1 LQAVPSAP
9 FTWHIWDGCRDGFSA
24 LVNYHTL
31 DRRQLEKLTYTHL
44 GDWLKRQED
53 SLARDEGG
61 AEARLLAAREL
72 QNKLKLILEG
82 EPPYDIFVR
91 WKPMEQQPIGWEPDL
106 NDGVRMNIRP
116 FLAMDIPGGK
126 KGAEERSWCA
136 RQFWETLHIDL
147 RMVDTSDFSI
157 SYCPTN
163 IYSVGT
169 PHEIIMATLQHKPVL
184 FVSPPIVFPALR
196 ELRAHVAADPKASE
210 LLKRLEMEIPIKE
223 NPRGIPS
230 LWYIPLV
237 GGENFFDGFGFAPY
251 RKRFSWKTDI
261 AIDAHEKRFPPR
273 RPLLPFVEKLN
284 HRLPKKWDRKLNK
297 FVDDDDWLLWDF
309 HTQKIRGKHVESIR
323 K

>member
-1 LQAVPSAP
+1 MAKAKKGLLQGARVYLSGPMDFVASRATEKQFGWRNRVSEFLQTMGTTVFDP
-9 FTWHIWDGCRDGFSA
+9 WYKPDVRGLHEYGREDVKSG
-24 LVNYHTL
+24 
-31 DRRQLEKLTYTHL
+31 DRIRKRWTY
-44 GDWLKRQED
+44 
-53 SLARDEGG
+53 EGG
-61 AEARLLAAREL
+61 R
-72 QNKLKLILEG
+72 
-82 EPPYDIFVR
+82 
-91 WKPMEQQPIGWEPDL
+91 
-106 NDGVRMNIRP
+106 
-116 FLAMDIPGGK
+116 
-126 KGAEERSWCA
+126 KGARERSWCA

-147 RMVDTSDFSI
+147 RMVDTSDFTI